1 MVCRKAGHFSCPHFV
16 YIFTASRT
24 HVGNLVILVVT
35 TSPRAAVPV
44 AYNSIMEKRNSRCP
58 YMNLLNNREEG
69 TSMSDVEFAMLGAS
83 LGG

>member
-1 MVCRKAGHFSCPHFV
+1 
-16 YIFTASRT
+16 
-24 HVGNLVILVVT
+24 
-35 TSPRAAVPV
+35 
-44 AYNSIMEKRNSRCP
+44 MEKRNSRCP